1 MIRLIAGG
9 YAEAGAE
16 GLYPLALADGTL
28 SVGAPVPGIVNVSA
42 GVRPADGERWFLVD
56 ERAGEVLLVNG
67 GMGWRV
73 IARHPSG
80 GAGPCHLALGP
91 DGRTL
96 AVANYDSG
104 DVAVLAID
112 EQAEARLAATH
123 REAGSGPDPE
133 RQAGPHAHWVGFGPD
148 GRLYAT
154 DLGTDR
160 VLAFASERLD
170 EAGVVFAAPPG
181 SGPRQI
187 AFHPLES
194 RAYLVS
200 ELASTLTVLDRSG
213 PRWAARATLSTLP
226 PDAPGENLG
235 GAIAINEAGSRLF
248 VSNRGHDSVAT
259 FALDDEGDATAIGH
273 VASGGASPRF
283 LLLVKDNLL
292 VAHEQS
298 GGVTLLPL
306 DGDGRPQPTIAHADV
321 PGAAYWGVIG

>member
-9 YAEAGAE
+9 YADAGAE

-28 SVGAPVPGIVNVSA
+28 VVGAPVPGIVNVSA
-42 GVRPADGERWFLVD
+42 GVRRADEQWYLVD
-56 ERAGEVLLVNG
+56 EGAGQVLLVDG
-67 GMGWRV
+67 AADWRV
-73 IARHPSG
+73 VARCASG
-80 GAGPCHLALGP
+80 GEGPCHMALGR
-91 DGRTL
+91 DGRGL
-96 AVANYDSG
+96 SVANYDSG
-104 DVAVLAID
+104 DVAVLAGGENGEPCPI
-112 EQAEARLAATH
+112 ATH
-123 REAGSGPDPE
+123 REAGSGPDPD

-148 GRLYAT
+148 GQLYAT

-170 EAGVVFAAPPG
+170 GAEVVFAAPPG

-187 AFHPLES
+187 AFHPKKS

-213 PRWAARATLSTLP
+213 PRWDALATLSTLP
-226 PDAPGENLG
+226 RNAPAGSLG
-235 GAIAINEAGSRLF
+235 GAISINDAGTRLY

-259 FALDDEGDATAIGH
+259 FALDFEGEATAIGH
-273 VASGGASPRF
+273 VTSGGASPRF
-283 LLLVKDNLL
+283 LLLVGDCLL

-306 DGDGRPQPTIAHADV
+306 DGEGRPQSLITRADV
-321 PGAAYWGVIG
+321 PGAAFLGVIG